1 MSDGII
7 NWFQINRF
15 AANKQ
20 SSTELELASVA
31 LMLITL
37 PNSVAAI
44 ELGTAAAA
52 AVVRPLF
59 FFEFFFAA
67 ILIPTRSLSKLIF
80 DHGAS
85 FARELIRTA

>member
-1 MSDGII
+1 
-7 NWFQINRF
+7 
-15 AANKQ
+15 
-20 SSTELELASVA
+20 
-31 LMLITL
+31 MLITL

-80 DHGAS
+80 DHERISRTGAYS
-85 FARELIRTA
+85 NGLTAMVNQPSPRQMVDELRPWQEKGQ